1 MKKKLF
7 AVSMVLIICSTLLTA
22 CTDNNNGRIGLSSY
36 KYDDAGKYTPG
47 GAALTST
54 VNNMD
59 IDWISGEIEIIY
71 HDERTIVF
79 SETSNREEDEHLT
92 MRYWLDGDTLRIKYA
107 ESGNWN
113 FGDLHKTLTVMLP
126 EDLVLQEL
134 EIDTVSANLK
144 AHRIEA
150 KRADMDT
157 VSGWI
162 DIEEA
167 SVSQSFN
174 ADTTSGDIT
183 AMFAG
188 ALSDLEIDTVSGKT
202 QISVEQLGEFEIN
215 STSGA
220 ISLSAENAPASGEIG
235 TVSGDVELILPETA
249 EFTVEIN
256 TVSGQFD
263 SEFSLTKKGD
273 RYSCGSGACQYE
285 VETTSGDISFRLQ

>member
-7 AVSMVLIICSTLLTA
+7 AVLMVLIMCSTCFTA
-22 CTDNNNGRIGLSSY
+22 CTDNNEGQRGLSSY
-36 KYDDAGKYTPG
+36 QYDDAGKYTPG
-47 GAALTST
+47 GAALTSA
-54 VNNMD
+54 VNNLD
-59 IDWISGEIEIIY
+59 IDWVSGEIEIVY

-79 SETSNREEDEHLT
+79 SETSNREEDEQLA
-92 MRYWLDGDTLRIKYA
+92 MRYWLDGDTLRIKFA

-126 EDLVLQEL
+126 ADLVLNEL

-144 AHRIEA
+144 AHRIAA

-167 SVSQSFN
+167 AVSQSFN

-188 ALSDLEIDTVSGKT
+188 SLGELEIDTVSGKT
-202 QISVEQLGEFEIN
+202 QISVDQLGEFEIN

-220 ISLSAENAPASGEIG
+220 VSLSAANAPASGEIG

-256 TVSGQFD
+256 TVSGEFD
-263 SEFSLTKKGD
+263 SEFSLAKNGD
-273 RYSCGSGACQYE
+273 RYSCGSGACRYE
-285 VETTSGDISFRLQ
+285 VETTSGNISFRLQ